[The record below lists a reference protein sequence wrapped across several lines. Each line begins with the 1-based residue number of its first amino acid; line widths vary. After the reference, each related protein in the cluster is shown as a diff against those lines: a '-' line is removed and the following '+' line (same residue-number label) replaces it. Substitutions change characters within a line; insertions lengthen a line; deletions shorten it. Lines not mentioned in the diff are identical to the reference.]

1 MNYIIYFC
9 KRFEMKEIREYLNE
23 KINQSIIKIT
33 DYKNICE
40 IRLRVNNPLIVNMT
54 DEEMVIK
61 DCIVSETDIKEI
73 FNNITEYSAY
83 AYEYSIK
90 NGYLTLEG
98 GHRAGFGGEVVYE
111 NEKIVR
117 IKNIRF
123 LNIRVSHSVQECG
136 RKIADKLLNGQG
148 VSDTL
153 IISPPGL
160 GKTTLLRDLVRIFS
174 TELGGTSISVI
185 DERNEIAASC
195 RGVPSIDLGI
205 RTDVISNCTKDE
217 GIRMAVRALAPK
229 IIAVDEIGSNEDIE
243 ALLFAKQ
250 SGVSVIATI
259 HGESIEDAK
268 EKLGQAMD
276 KLFKKKVIIRGKG
289 EYICY

>member
-1 MNYIIYFC
+1 
-9 KRFEMKEIREYLNE
+9 MKEIREYLNE